1 MKINEFARFTG
12 VSVRTLHYYDEI
24 GLLKPAM
31 VDKITGYRYYDEK
44 SLERMQEIMFYRE
57 LDFSLKEIEVILT
70 SPGYDKMQAL
80 REQRKLLLMKKERME
95 KLIDAVDKAIEGE
108 IDMSAFDK
116 TKYEKYKEEARE
128 RWGNTEAYNEYEQKT
143 KGNVDSKMIEGM
155 DEIMRAF
162 AECMKTGE
170 EPASEA
176 TQKLVRKLQSYITD
190 NFYTCTDEILSGLGK
205 MYTADPRFTKNI
217 DEHGEG
223 TAEFISEAIGA
234 YSVK

>member
-217 DEHGEG
+217 DKHGEG

>member
-108 IDMSAFDK
+108 LDMSAFDK
-116 TKYEKYKEEARE
+116 TEYEKYKEEARE

>member
-24 GLLKPAM
+24 DLLKPAM

-217 DEHGEG
+217 DKHGEG